1 MEQLETYI
9 WWGTLTLAT
18 KSQEF
23 DKLLLNA
30 IDEALNSLGESV
42 KQSIYFHIENKFSV
56 ARNAIPENLVEF
68 QGGLE
73 KIFGTGARFIEIL
86 IMKNL
91 HSKIGLPLLMESKQ
105 LEFVKYVD
113 AAKEGFLK
121 KAHEI
126 EAVESKLQ

>member
-1 MEQLETYI
+1 VTP
-9 WWGTLTLAT
+9 
-18 KSQEF
+18 KSTAF
-23 DKLLLNA
+23 DKLLLSA

-56 ARNAIPENLVEF
+56 SRNDIPRNLSEF

-91 HSKIGLPLLMESKQ
+91 HSKIGVPLVMGKSKQ
-105 LEFVKYVD
+105 LEFIEYVD
-113 AAKEGFLK
+113 AAKQGFMK
-121 KAHEI
+121 KN
-126 EAVESKLQ
+126 S

>member
-1 MEQLETYI
+1 MT
-9 WWGTLTLAT
+9 T
-18 KSQEF
+18 KTRDF

-56 ARNAIPENLVEF
+56 ARNEIPENIEEF

-73 KIFGTGARFIEIL
+73 KIFGTGARFIEIM

-91 HSKIGLPLLMESKQ
+91 HSKIGLPLLMEKSGQ
-105 LEFVKYVD
+105 LEFVEYVD
-113 AAKEGFLK
+113 VAKQGFLK
-121 KAHEI
+121 KNHAAEI
-126 EAVESKLQ
+126 VKSKYS